1 MQVGDTIYTVGNP
14 LGELDYTMTSGI
26 VSALDRVIQV
36 DAATSINMF
45 QIDAAVNSGNS
56 GGPVYNSE
64 GKVIGIVSAKYASAG
79 VEGLGFAIPINDA
92 VDIVSQLIT
101 NGYVAGKPSLGIS
114 VRDWSSAYA
123 QYYGTPEGALVE
135 AVEPGS
141 AADKAGVRIGDIIT
155 KLGDTDVTSTETLLI
170 AKKMFSA
177 GDTTT
182 IVVSRDGEELTLTIT
197 FDEEG
202 ITATSS
208 RTADDPQMPQQGLG
222 ALPGVA
228 D

>member
-1 MQVGDTIYTVGNP
+1 VVTIGDTNDMQVGDTIYTVGNP

-135 AVEPGS
+135 AVEP
-141 AADKAGVRIGDIIT
+141 AAPPIKRAQIGDIIT
-155 KLGDTDVTSTETLLI
+155 KLGDTDVTSTETLLMR
-170 AKKMFSA
+170 KKMFSA
-177 GDTTT
+177 G
-182 IVVSRDGEELTLTIT
+182 VRRPLS
-197 FDEEG
+197 
-202 ITATSS
+202 
-208 RTADDPQMPQQGLG
+208 
-222 ALPGVA
+222 
-228 D
+228 